1 MCRQQQ
7 CPMFTHS
14 HHMYRYT
21 EFGCRVSP
29 FRQRTSKFVR
39 INEHD
44 SSVSE
49 RASNWMGEWMCVWE
63 HVVARIK
70 QIIHNVMD
78 KSSVFV
84 SSFLNTNEAHNCAPF
99 QKVPNQTIHS
109 FVQMNARMEVK
120 WILTVLRIVQT
131 KHILNETTK
140 IFLSLSLSLLY
151 LRLSHWK
158 CWQGNEI
165 AVQPFRQ
172 HNRNLFWHFEMAE
185 QIWYMIT
192 HKKVKTKERE
202 MKREQSRETNGHDN
216 ALLHFVVGWNGLAAV
231 YFVKFFHS
239 FHWKPEPPANIL
251 NASKYSHSI

>member
-99 QKVPNQTIHS
+99 QKVLNQTIHS

-140 IFLSLSLSLLY
+140 IFLSLSEPIIFAAFTLKMLTRQRNSCATVSTTQPKSLLT
-151 LRLSHWK
+151 LWNG
-158 CWQGNEI
+158 W
-165 AVQPFRQ
+165 A
-172 HNRNLFWHFEMAE
+172 NLIYDNTQES
-185 QIWYMIT
+185 
-192 HKKVKTKERE
+192 KNERE
-202 MKREQSRETNGHDN
+202 REQSRETNGHDN

>member
-1 MCRQQQ
+1 
-7 CPMFTHS
+7 
-14 HHMYRYT
+14 
-21 EFGCRVSP
+21 
-29 FRQRTSKFVR
+29 
-39 INEHD
+39 
-44 SSVSE
+44 
-49 RASNWMGEWMCVWE
+49 MCVWE

-120 WILTVLRIVQT
+120 WILTVLRNVQT
-131 KHILNETTK
+131 KHILNVTTK
-140 IFLSLSLSLLY
+140 IFLSLSLSEPIIFAVFTLKMLTRQRNSCATVSTTQPKSLLTLWNGWANLIY
-151 LRLSHWK
+151 DNTQESK
-158 CWQGNEI
+158 NE
-165 AVQPFRQ
+165 RE
-172 HNRNLFWHFEMAE
+172 REM
-185 QIWYMIT
+185 
-192 HKKVKTKERE
+192 ERE
-202 MKREQSRETNGHDN
+202 MKRKQSRETNGHDN
-216 ALLHFVVGWNGLAAV
+216 ALLHFVGRWNGLAAV